1 MKIKTIFRNFFS
13 NKKNLKKY
21 INHNLKCFGKKKY
34 SSDNIVLVELN
45 KLSDLPILYS
55 YLSNILAN
63 KYKAKIF
70 GYNSRYFKRFINL
83 LIFNFKKFF
92 NLDYFSVYSSF
103 NVIKFFYPKPFFK
116 KNQFDIEQKF
126 NSLKTKS
133 DLYEIKISGVKIGDL
148 LYDAYLR
155 KYDLPTI
162 DIKNKNLI
170 KFSHEFFSLFY
181 FWENYFQNNS
191 IKAVIIHDTPYE
203 HGIISRLSIY
213 NNIPV
218 YIGATTR
225 LHKLGKNNFNS
236 FEMRNYKNEFNIFS
250 ENEKILKRKIS
261 KEYVDKKFSGKK
273 TIENKI
279 SNLPPNKLFGN
290 VKFKKKIIKDKN
302 KTNCL
307 VAAHHFSDAPNAWGG
322 LLFDDFFEWIDFLGN
337 LSNELDYDWYIKFHP
352 MDFKD
357 NLDTVNFFLKKYK
370 KFHLIER
377 DTSHEQL
384 ISEGINLVLTGFGT
398 IGFEYAYFKI
408 PVINA
413 SINNPHI
420 SFDFNAHPSSIK
432 EYKDSIIN
440 YKDLKINYDKKQLY
454 EYFFMR
460 YLNNFSLYP
469 DELSRD
475 TNMEPGAGDH
485 SSLVYKKWLNLFNE
499 EFNKDLKYKLTN
511 FIDSDQY
518 KFEDEIKL

>member
-1 MKIKTIFRNFFS
+1 MNIKTILCNFI
-13 NKKNLKKY
+13 NKIKITKKF
-21 INHNLKCFGKKKY
+21 IQHNFVYFPKIEN
-34 SSDNIVLVELN
+34 SSENIVLVELN
-45 KLSDLPILYS
+45 KLSDIHILYS

-63 KYKAKIF
+63 KYNAKIY
-70 GYNSRYFKRFINL
+70 GYNPRYFRSFLNL
-83 LIFNFKKFF
+83 IIFNVKHFFK
-92 NLDYFSVYSSF
+92 LDYFKIYQSF
-103 NVIKFFYPKPFFK
+103 NVIKFFYPKQFFK
-116 KNQFDIEQKF
+116 IDKNEINKKFKTLKNKSELYKIE
-126 NSLKTKS
+126 
-133 DLYEIKISGVKIGDL
+133 ISGVKIGDL

-155 KYDLPTI
+155 KYNLPTI

-170 KFSHEFFSLFY
+170 KFSYEFFSLFY
-181 FWENYFQNNS
+181 FWENFFDNHPV
-191 IKAVIIHDTPYE
+191 KAVIIGDTSYE
-203 HGIISRLSIY
+203 YGIISRLSIY
-213 NNIPV
+213 KKIPA
-218 YIGATTR
+218 YIGDITR
-225 LHKLGKNNFNS
+225 LHKLDENHLNI
-236 FEMRNYKNEFNIFS
+236 FEMRNYKNEFNLFS
-250 ENEKILKRKIS
+250 EKEKTLKRKIA
-261 KEYVDKKFSGKK
+261 KELVDRKFSGKK
-273 TIENKI
+273 TVENI
-279 SNLPPNKLFGN
+279 VSNLPDEKLFGN
-290 VKFKKKIIKDKN
+290 VKLKSKIIKNKN

-307 VAAHHFSDAPNAWGG
+307 IAAHHFSDAPNAWGN
-322 LLFDDFFEWIDFLGN
+322 LLFGDFFEWIDFLGN

-370 KFHLIER
+370 KFHLVER

-398 IGFEYAYFKI
+398 IGFEYAYFNI

-440 YKDLKINYDKKQLY
+440 YKELKINYDKNQLY

-460 YLNNFSLYP
+460 YVNSFYLYP
-469 DELSRD
+469 DELTRD
-475 TNMEPGAGDH
+475 RDMEGFDDH

-518 KFEDEIKL
+518 KFKNEIKL